1 MSKEEIS
8 KKEMSKEENVC
19 YQGNTPAEP
28 NTKILIDELNEAD
41 IDTDKIVQKP
51 KVKRILTEKQKE
63 AVAINLAKGREK
75 RDLNRKLKAEEDKK
89 QAEEL
94 IAKKVEQVI
103 KTKKTKESKL
113 KKLIGLDEQI
123 KSESESENEI
133 VIVKKKKSKPKK
145 TIIYRD
151 ESDYSPDEKLII
163 KSKKQE
169 YKPEPIKQ
177 ESIKAKS
184 NISLKFV

>member
-75 RDLNRKLKAEEDKK
+75 RDANRKLKAEEDKK

-103 KTKKTKESKL
+103 KTKKQKNQNL
-113 KKLIGLDEQI
+113 K
-123 KSESESENEI
+123 N
-133 VIVKKKKSKPKK
+133 
-145 TIIYRD
+145 
-151 ESDYSPDEKLII
+151 
-163 KSKKQE
+163 
-169 YKPEPIKQ
+169 
-177 ESIKAKS
+177 
-184 NISLKFV
+184 